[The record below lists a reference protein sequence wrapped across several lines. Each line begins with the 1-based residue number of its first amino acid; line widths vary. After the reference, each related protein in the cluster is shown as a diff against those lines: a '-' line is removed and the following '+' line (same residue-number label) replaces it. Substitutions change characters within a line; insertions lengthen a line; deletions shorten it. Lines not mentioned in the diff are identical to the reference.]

1 MITNDELK
9 DYVEGRFIEADK
21 HVEIC
26 TELLALR
33 EQTRRRKYPDEKP
46 EVGQAVWGYCE
57 DETYCECMI
66 DADNNWRNVHNFLVY
81 VIWWQPLPSAPDA
94 KGGE

>member
-9 DYVEGRFIEADK
+9 DYAEGRFIEADK

-33 EQTRRRKYPDEKP
+33 EQTRWREYSAKEMPPVGRGVLVIEQDG
-46 EVGQAVWGYCE
+46 EVSIDYIDKNGKWGY
-57 DETYCECMI
+57 
-66 DADNNWRNVHNFLVY
+66 NNYNVPNY
-81 VIWWQPLPSAPDA
+81 WMPLPSLPE
-94 KGGE
+94 GGKE